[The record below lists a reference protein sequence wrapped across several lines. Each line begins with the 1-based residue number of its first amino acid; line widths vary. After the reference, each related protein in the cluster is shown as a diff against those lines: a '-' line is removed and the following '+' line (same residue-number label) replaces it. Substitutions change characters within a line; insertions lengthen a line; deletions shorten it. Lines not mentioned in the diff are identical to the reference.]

1 MVVAKEPKMGRFA
14 VEVELTNYKDLIH
27 SEAGHL
33 PRQQVRRVRI
43 RGVVD
48 SGATRLVIPA
58 RVAKELGLEATGSA
72 TVHYADRRTAKR
84 DMVENVYLAYGD
96 RHGVFTAIVEPKRDS
111 VLIGAIVIEDLDL
124 IVDCANERLV
134 PRDPKRIVSEI
145 E

>member
-1 MVVAKEPKMGRFA
+1 M
-14 VEVELTNYKDLIH
+14 
-27 SEAGHL
+27 
-33 PRQQVRRVRI
+33 RI

-111 VLIGAIVIEDLDL
+111 VLIGAIVMEDLDL
-124 IVDCANERLV
+124 IVDCAGQ
-134 PRDPKRIVSEI
+134 
-145 E
+145 